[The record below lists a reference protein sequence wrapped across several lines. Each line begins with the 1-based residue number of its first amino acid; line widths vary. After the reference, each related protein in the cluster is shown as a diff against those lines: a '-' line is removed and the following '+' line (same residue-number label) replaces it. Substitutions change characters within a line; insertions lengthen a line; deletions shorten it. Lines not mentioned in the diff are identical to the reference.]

1 MTVYASTIFDG
12 PSTHVGDIDARG
24 INDLD
29 QIVGSYTDKDGRTH
43 GYIFDSN
50 SGTYTTLDDPFG
62 AGGTFASGI
71 NERGWVVGSYRDAD
85 NLSGH
90 FHGFLY
96 NGRTYTTLDDP
107 LGTGSSYAYGLN
119 GAGLV
124 VGRYVDHTGTHG
136 FLYNPNGGTYTTLD
150 DPLADND
157 TQAYGINSAGLV
169 VGIYFHDSDTPHG
182 FLYNPN
188 GATYTTLDDPLA
200 ANGFDNPFGP
210 SGTLAEGINAAGEIV
225 GYYADSNGDLRGFL
239 YNGGVYTTLD
249 DPGAFDTYAL
259 GINKNGHVVGV
270 RLDKFGDRGFLE
282 IPVPNPPPPGGTTAD
297 MILRGANGSPSAGQY
312 EIYDIGNN
320 STLAAYSLAEV
331 GTDWQFAGLGRF
343 FGSDTTD
350 MLLRNG
356 VTGGF
361 EVYDISDN
369 NVTRAAFL
377 GNVGLDWQLGGF
389 GDFNRDDSTD
399 VVLRNSSTGAFQA
412 YDISNNAITS
422 SSSLGAVGLT
432 GRSEASA
439 TSTATARAT
448 WCCAIPAPGRSW
460 STTSSTMPLP
470 HRQAWAPSVWIGR
483 SPALAISTATPRPT

>member
-1 MTVYASTIFDG
+1 MPPQSSTVPRPTSATSRPAASTIWTRSSG
-12 PSTHVGDIDARG
+12 HT
-24 INDLD
+24 L
-29 QIVGSYTDKDGRTH
+29 TRTAAPH

-50 SGTYTTLDDPFG
+50 SGTYTILDDPFG

-90 FHGFLY
+90 YHGFLY

-107 LGTGSSYAYGLN
+107 LGTGSSYAYALN

-124 VGRYVDHTGTHG
+124 VGRYIDHTGMHG

-169 VGIYFHDSDTPHG
+169 VGIYFQDSDTPHG

-200 ANGFDNPFGP
+200 ASGFDNPFGP

-225 GYYADSNGDLRGFL
+225 GYYADSNGDERGFL
-239 YNGGVYTTLD
+239 YNGGVYTTID
-249 DPGAFDTYAL
+249 DPGAFDTYAF

-282 IPVPNPPPPGGTTAD
+282 TPVPNPPPPGGTTAD

-350 MLLRNG
+350 LVLRN
-356 VTGGF
+356 VNTGAF
-361 EVYDISDN
+361 EVYDISSN
-369 NVTRAAFL
+369 TITSFANL
-377 GNVGLDWQLGGF
+377 GQVGLDWQLGGLAVDPPIGSAASTDDIAQLAQAMAGF
-389 GDFNRDDSTD
+389 GGDGAGDDLAIAALASGTSPQDVLAMASIDDDS
-399 VVLRNSSTGAFQA
+399 RG
-412 YDISNNAITS
+412 
-422 SSSLGAVGLT
+422 
-432 GRSEASA
+432 
-439 TSTATARAT
+439 
-448 WCCAIPAPGRSW
+448 P
-460 STTSSTMPLP
+460 
-470 HRQAWAPSVWIGR
+470 
-483 SPALAISTATPRPT
+483 